1 MSEESEEEMEPD
13 VWDDDGDGNLMALF
27 VLDEI
32 PVAVNPMSMLHSTNY

>member
-1 MSEESEEEMEPD
+1 MSKPGEEID

-32 PVAVNPMSMLHSTNY
+32 PVEVNSVPKLISMNH